1 MPPHSSSLK
10 HYVIS
15 WLALLGLT
23 AVTVAA
29 ASLAYGPWSV
39 PIALAIATAKA
50 ALVIFVFMHLLEH
63 PPAVRLVL
71 ATSLVFVALMILFV
85 QLDVTR
91 RFPLA
96 RPTDPG
102 HEAVP
107 SMQAATHSR

>member
-1 MPPHSSSLK
+1 MTPHSSSLK
-10 HYVIS
+10 HYVVS
-15 WLALLGLT
+15 WLSLLLLT
-23 AVTVAA
+23 ALTVAA
-29 ASLAYGPWSV
+29 ASLPHGPWSI

-50 ALVIFVFMHLLEH
+50 ALVLFVFMHLLEH

-71 ATSLVFVALMILFV
+71 ATSLVFVGLMILFV

-102 HEAVP
+102 HVTDD
-107 SMQAATHSR
+107 SFRAAFDD